1 MMYSFF
7 ITGFLTGLV
16 TGVYTYYNINKWRK

>member
-7 ITGFLTGLV
+7 IVGFLTGLV